1 MKNLGKLTA
10 RGLMFVASFFIHML
24 SSHIVLSIAGL
35 YSIELITSMSFL
47 QVFGLLMIADI
58 VKYRYR
64 PEKEEGSE
72 FIDNLIHAIN
82 SAVNATFVYLMIWA
96 ISFLSFA
103 ILN

>member
-10 RGLMFVASFFIHML
+10 WGLMFVASFFIHML
-24 SSHIVLSIAGL
+24 SSHIVLSIAEL

-47 QVFGLLMIADI
+47 QVFGLLMIVDI

-64 PEKEEGSE
+64 RKEVESSE
-72 FIDNLIHAIN
+72 FIDRLMHAIN
-82 SAVNATFVYLMIWA
+82 SAFNATIVYLMIWA
-96 ISFLSFA
+96 IAFLSFA